1 MTIAKQIQIHKQ
13 VCLLEPCMIRIYL
26 FIFLCIFSQK
36 KNKAPFSHT
45 KSPPLCSSQQTVS
58 SHAPNVAPLPSQS
71 QHLFPPPQQHI
82 STTATSTPHLA
93 LMQYNLPANNVM
105 ATNTAPAAAPAVAA
119 TASAYPPGYLAVP
132 YSSMQELQMRMQ
144 PSLVPIPTAQL
155 QLGSGGIQVMK
166 PVMAISDNNVVGLN
180 LGLQM
185 IGGVNG
191 GLHPSLQQQQPHL
204 ASLAAPGH
212 HHLTHTSSAGVLPGP
227 GSWGVAPIQSVN
239 NCVFNHNFQPGI
251 MTTPWVK

>member
-1 MTIAKQIQIHKQ
+1 
-13 VCLLEPCMIRIYL
+13 VWLELCCDNISQFSVKSIVLSFPFHFVL
-26 FIFLCIFSQK
+26 FLFLQK
-36 KNKAPFSHT
+36 KNEAPFSHT
-45 KSPPLCSSQQTVS
+45 QSPSSSSQQTAS
-58 SHAPNVAPLPSQS
+58 SHAPSVAPLPTQS

-82 STTATSTPHLA
+82 ATTASSTPHLA
-93 LMQYNLPANNVM
+93 LMQYNLPANNTM
-105 ATNTAPAAAPAVAA
+105 ASATPAASAVAAAAPA
-119 TASAYPPGYLAVP
+119 AYPPGYLAVP

-144 PSLVPIPTAQL
+144 PSLVPIPAAQL

-191 GLHPSLQQQQPHL
+191 GLHPSLQQQQPHF
-204 ASLAAPGH
+204 AGLAAPGH
-212 HHLTHTSSAGVLPGP
+212 HHLAHTSSAGVLPGP
-227 GSWGVAPIQSVN
+227 GSWGVAPIQNVN
-239 NCVFNHNFQPGI
+239 SCVFNHNFQPGI